1 MFVQDDETQIAYDT
15 FSHSVLDTDSKM
27 LNQVQHDGESKFSM
41 TRNRMKKGFV
51 YIMSN
56 KQDGVLYIGVTSD
69 IVKRVYEHK
78 NDFVDGFTKQYN
90 LKNLVYY
97 EVYDEIEEAIKRE
110 KQLKNWHRDWKIE
123 LINKQNPK
131 WEDLYESIL

>member
-1 MFVQDDETQIAYDT
+1 
-15 FSHSVLDTDSKM
+15 
-27 LNQVQHDGESKFSM
+27 
-41 TRNRMKKGFV
+41 MKHGFV

-78 NDFVDGFTKQYN
+78 NGFADGFTKQYN

-97 EVYDEIEEAIKRE
+97 EVYDDIEEAIKRE
-110 KQLKNWHRDWKIE
+110 KQLKNWHRDWKVE
-123 LINKQNPK
+123 LINKQNPT

>member
-1 MFVQDDETQIAYDT
+1 M
-15 FSHSVLDTDSKM
+15 
-27 LNQVQHDGESKFSM
+27 
-41 TRNRMKKGFV
+41 
-51 YIMSN
+51 MSN

-110 KQLKNWHRDWKIE
+110 KQFKNWYREWKVE
-123 LINKQNPK
+123 LVNKQNPH

>member
-1 MFVQDDETQIAYDT
+1 M
-15 FSHSVLDTDSKM
+15 
-27 LNQVQHDGESKFSM
+27 
-41 TRNRMKKGFV
+41 
-51 YIMSN
+51 MSN

-78 NDFVDGFTKQYN
+78 NGFVDGFTKQYN

-97 EVYDEIEEAIKRE
+97 EIYDDIEEAIKRE
-110 KQLKNWHRDWKIE
+110 KQLKNWHREWKIE
-123 LINKQNPK
+123 LVNKQNSN

>member
-1 MFVQDDETQIAYDT
+1 M
-15 FSHSVLDTDSKM
+15 
-27 LNQVQHDGESKFSM
+27 
-41 TRNRMKKGFV
+41 
-51 YIMSN
+51 MSN

-78 NDFVDGFTKQYN
+78 NSFVDGFTKQYN

-110 KQLKNWHRDWKIE
+110 KQLKNWHREWKIE
-123 LINKQNPK
+123 LVNKQNPK

>member
-1 MFVQDDETQIAYDT
+1 
-15 FSHSVLDTDSKM
+15 
-27 LNQVQHDGESKFSM
+27 M

-78 NDFVDGFTKQYN
+78 NGFVDGFTKQYN

-97 EVYDEIEEAIKRE
+97 EVYDDIEEAIKRE
-110 KQLKNWHRDWKIE
+110 KQLKNWHREWKTE
-123 LINKQNPK
+123 LVNKQNPH
-131 WEDLYESIL
+131 WEDLYDSIL

>member
-1 MFVQDDETQIAYDT
+1 
-15 FSHSVLDTDSKM
+15 
-27 LNQVQHDGESKFSM
+27 
-41 TRNRMKKGFV
+41 MKKGFV

-78 NDFVDGFTKQYN
+78 NGFVDGFTKQYN
-90 LKNLVYY
+90 LKTLVYY

-123 LINKQNPK
+123 LINKQNPH

>member
-1 MFVQDDETQIAYDT
+1 MTTYR
-15 FSHSVLDTDSKM
+15 HSVLDTESKM
-27 LNQVQHDGESKFSM
+27 LNRVQHDGKSKLSM

-51 YIMSN
+51 YMMSN

-78 NDFVDGFTKQYN
+78 NGFVDGFTKQYN

-97 EVYDEIEEAIKRE
+97 EVYDDIEEAIKRE

-123 LINKQNPK
+123 LINKQNHY

>member
-1 MFVQDDETQIAYDT
+1 LCHYG
-15 FSHSVLDTDSKM
+15 LDPPSK
-27 LNQVQHDGESKFSM
+27 G
-41 TRNRMKKGFV
+41 NRMKKGFM

-78 NDFVDGFTKQYN
+78 NNFVDGFTKLYN

-97 EVYDEIEEAIKRE
+97 EVYDDIEEAIKRE

-123 LINKQNPK
+123 LVNKQNPQ
-131 WEDLYESIL
+131 WNDLYESIL

>member
-1 MFVQDDETQIAYDT
+1 
-15 FSHSVLDTDSKM
+15 
-27 LNQVQHDGESKFSM
+27 
-41 TRNRMKKGFV
+41 MKKGFV

-90 LKNLVYY
+90 LKTLVYY

-110 KQLKNWHRDWKIE
+110 KQLKNWHREWKIE
-123 LINKQNPK
+123 LINKQNPR
-131 WEDLYESIL
+131 WEDLYETIL

>member
-1 MFVQDDETQIAYDT
+1 
-15 FSHSVLDTDSKM
+15 
-27 LNQVQHDGESKFSM
+27 
-41 TRNRMKKGFV
+41 MKKGFV

-56 KQDGVLYIGVTSD
+56 KKDGVLYIGVTSD

-78 NDFVDGFTKQYN
+78 NGFVDGFTKQYY

-97 EVYDEIEEAIKRE
+97 EVYDDIEEAIKRE
-110 KQLKNWHRDWKIE
+110 KQLKNWHREWKIE
-123 LINKQNPK
+123 LINKQNPD

>member
-1 MFVQDDETQIAYDT
+1 
-15 FSHSVLDTDSKM
+15 
-27 LNQVQHDGESKFSM
+27 
-41 TRNRMKKGFV
+41 MKKGCV

-110 KQLKNWHRDWKIE
+110 KQLKNWHREWKIE
-123 LINKQNPK
+123 LINKQNPH

>member
-1 MFVQDDETQIAYDT
+1 MCPFRMTTYR
-15 FSHSVLDTDSKM
+15 HSVLDTESKM
-27 LNQVQHDGESKFSM
+27 LNRVQHDGESKLSM

-51 YIMSN
+51 YMMSN

-78 NDFVDGFTKQYN
+78 NSLVDGFTKQYN

-110 KQLKNWHRDWKIE
+110 KQLKNWHRKWKVE
-123 LINKQNPK
+123 LVNKQNPK

>member
-1 MFVQDDETQIAYDT
+1 
-15 FSHSVLDTDSKM
+15 
-27 LNQVQHDGESKFSM
+27 
-41 TRNRMKKGFV
+41 MKKGFV
-51 YIMSN
+51 YMMSN

-97 EVYDEIEEAIKRE
+97 EAYDEIEEAIKRE

-123 LINKQNPK
+123 LVNKQNPH

>member
-1 MFVQDDETQIAYDT
+1 
-15 FSHSVLDTDSKM
+15 
-27 LNQVQHDGESKFSM
+27 
-41 TRNRMKKGFV
+41 MKKGFV
-51 YIMSN
+51 YMMSN

-78 NDFVDGFTKQYN
+78 NGFVDGFTKQYN

-97 EVYDEIEEAIKRE
+97 EIYDDIEEAIKRE
-110 KQLKNWHRDWKIE
+110 KQLKNWHREWKIE
-123 LINKQNPK
+123 LVNKQNPH

>member
-1 MFVQDDETQIAYDT
+1 
-15 FSHSVLDTDSKM
+15 
-27 LNQVQHDGESKFSM
+27 
-41 TRNRMKKGFV
+41 MKKGFV

-78 NDFVDGFTKQYN
+78 NGFVDGFTKQYH

-97 EVYDEIEEAIKRE
+97 EIYDDIEEAIKRE
-110 KQLKNWHRDWKIE
+110 KQLKNWHREWKIE
-123 LINKQNPK
+123 LVNKQNPHWK
-131 WEDLYESIL
+131 DLYESIL

>member
-1 MFVQDDETQIAYDT
+1 
-15 FSHSVLDTDSKM
+15 
-27 LNQVQHDGESKFSM
+27 
-41 TRNRMKKGFV
+41 
-51 YIMSN
+51 MSN
-56 KQDGVLYIGVTSD
+56 KKDGVLYIGVTSD

-78 NDFVDGFTKQYN
+78 NGFVDGFTKHYN

-97 EVYDEIEEAIKRE
+97 EVYEEIEEAIKRE

-123 LINKQNPK
+123 LVNKQNPN

>member
-1 MFVQDDETQIAYDT
+1 
-15 FSHSVLDTDSKM
+15 
-27 LNQVQHDGESKFSM
+27 
-41 TRNRMKKGFV
+41 MKKGFV
-51 YIMSN
+51 YMMSN

-123 LINKQNPK
+123 LINKQNPH

>member
-1 MFVQDDETQIAYDT
+1 
-15 FSHSVLDTDSKM
+15 
-27 LNQVQHDGESKFSM
+27 
-41 TRNRMKKGFV
+41 MKKGFV

-78 NDFVDGFTKQYN
+78 NSFVDGFTKQYN

-97 EVYDEIEEAIKRE
+97 EVYDDIEEAIKRE
-110 KQLKNWHRDWKIE
+110 KQLKNWHREWKME
-123 LINKQNPK
+123 LVNKQNPNWK
-131 WEDLYESIL
+131 DLYESIL